1 MKFKAIDARRRSTT
15 IALGAALVTP
25 TSVWAQDIPSNA
37 PALKILV
44 GYPAGGGGDALV
56 RTVSK
61 KLGQVLQRS
70 IVVDNKPGAGGTLAA
85 SLLANS
91 PADGATVYMA
101 DSAILVATAT
111 QEKLGYDPQSLTP
124 ILGTGQ
130 LAYCVVVH
138 PSFPARSVEELIQ
151 VLRAS
156 PGKYSYGSPG
166 VGNIAHLAAEKFK
179 KAAGV
184 DMLHVPYKGGAP
196 ALIDLIGGQIPICF
210 ISLPPALAQR
220 STGKLRV
227 LGVTTLQRWETAKDI
242 PSISETLPGFEA
254 VTSMF
259 IVAPP
264 RTPGAAVERLALGFR
279 TVLSDPEI
287 KRTFLEMGANVE
299 FLGPDAL
306 GKQISAE
313 LKSWPEL
320 ARSIGIRPGSS

>member
-1 MKFKAIDARRRSTT
+1 MKFKAIDTKRRSTT
-15 IALGAALVTP
+15 IALGAALATP

-184 DMLHVPYKGGAP
+184 DMLHVPYKGGATAVN
-196 ALIDLIGGQIPICF
+196 ALLANAQEKNARLKYVAQLEGRTASVGLQEIPEGHDFYNLEGSDNIILFYTDRYSNQPLIVKGAG
-210 ISLPPALAQR
+210 A
-220 STGKLRV
+220 
-227 LGVTTLQRWETAKDI
+227 
-242 PSISETLPGFEA
+242 
-254 VTSMF
+254 
-259 IVAPP
+259 
-264 RTPGAAVERLALGFR
+264 GAAVTASGIFGDIIRIG
-279 TVLSDPEI
+279 
-287 KRTFLEMGANVE
+287 KR
-299 FLGPDAL
+299 
-306 GKQISAE
+306 
-313 LKSWPEL
+313 
-320 ARSIGIRPGSS
+320 

>member
-1 MKFKAIDARRRSTT
+1 MNVKAIDTSRRQAA
-15 IALGAALVTP
+15 IALGATLVTP
-25 TSVWAQDIPSNA
+25 ASVLAQDSPGNG
-37 PALKILV
+37 PPLRILV

-56 RTVSK
+56 RTISK
-61 KLGQVLQRS
+61 RLGQVLQRS

-85 SLLANS
+85 GLLANS
-91 PADGATVYMA
+91 PADGTTIYMT
-101 DSAILVATAT
+101 DSAILVAVAT

-138 PSFPARSVEELIQ
+138 PSFPARSMEELVQ

-166 VGNIAHLAAEKFK
+166 VGNIAHLAAEKLK
-179 KAAGV
+179 RAVGV

-196 ALIDLIGGQIPICF
+196 ALTDLIGGQIPICF

-220 STGKLRV
+220 GAGKLRI

-242 PSISETLPGFEA
+242 PTIAETVPGFEA

-264 RTPGAAVERLALGFR
+264 RTPSAAVERLASAFRAVLG
-279 TVLSDPEI
+279 DADI
-287 KRTFLEMGANVE
+287 KKTFLEMGANVE
-299 FLGPDAL
+299 LQGADSL
-306 GKQISAE
+306 GKQIAAE

-320 ARSIGIRPGSS
+320 ARSVGIKPGNS